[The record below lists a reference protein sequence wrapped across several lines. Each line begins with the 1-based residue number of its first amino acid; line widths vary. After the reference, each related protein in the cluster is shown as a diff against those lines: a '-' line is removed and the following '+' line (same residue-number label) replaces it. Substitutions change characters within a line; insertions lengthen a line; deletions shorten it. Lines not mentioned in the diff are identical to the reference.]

1 MKPRDL
7 IAEAIS
13 LPVEERAIV
22 VDSILRSLNSPDDDL
37 DRQWIAEAERRLDE
51 VRTGCMKTIP
61 GDQVFAQIRK
71 RFAG

>member
-1 MKPRDL
+1 MKPREL
-7 IAEAIS
+7 IAEALS

-22 VDSILRSLNSPDDDL
+22 VDFILRSLNSPEDDI

-51 VRTGCMKTIP
+51 VRTGRVKAIP

>member
-1 MKPRDL
+1 MKPKEL

-22 VDSILRSLNSPDDDL
+22 VDSILRSLNSPDADI

-51 VRTGCMKTIP
+51 VRTGRLKTIP

-71 RFAG
+71 RFAE

>member
-1 MKPRDL
+1 MKPKEL

-22 VDSILRSLNSPDDDL
+22 VDSILRSLNAPEDDI
-37 DRQWIAEAERRLDE
+37 DRQWVAEAERRLEE
-51 VRTGCMKTIP
+51 VRTGRVKAIP

>member
-1 MKPRDL
+1 MKPKEL

-22 VDSILRSLNSPDDDL
+22 VDSILRSLNSPNADIDC
-37 DRQWIAEAERRLDE
+37 QWIVEAERRLDE
-51 VRTGCMKTIP
+51 VRTGRLKTIP